1 MVDELSK
8 LFNQELKMVDELNK
22 SDNWN
27 KLAVQ
32 SAVSHQDKVELASI
46 RMTWKHSQQVVKLL
60 SLLVY
65 SLDPVNSLLL

>member
-1 MVDELSK
+1 
-8 LFNQELKMVDELNK
+8 
-22 SDNWN
+22 
-27 KLAVQ
+27 
-32 SAVSHQDKVELASI
+32 VSHQDKVELASI